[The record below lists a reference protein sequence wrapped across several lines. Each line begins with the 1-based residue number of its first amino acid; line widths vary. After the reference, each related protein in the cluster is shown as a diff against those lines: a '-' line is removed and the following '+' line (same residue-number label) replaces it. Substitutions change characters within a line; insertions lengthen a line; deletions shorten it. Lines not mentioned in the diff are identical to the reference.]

1 MVYVHVDNGEVLF
14 HELKNNPVSV
24 VKVYSNTCAP
34 CKTMAQPY
42 QELSQRYEFV
52 PFLDVNMRSN
62 LIRVSAVPTTLIV
75 KEGVIVEK
83 ILGADIGEIEGKLRS
98 FL

>member
-14 HELKNNPVSV
+14 HELKNNPVNV

-34 CKTMAQPY
+34 CETMSQPY

-62 LIRVSAVPTTLIV
+62 LIRVSAVPTTLII